1 MKIQVICTANG
12 LVPLGDDSYDEKRK
26 LRVGQVY
33 ECDVKVVRSYPFLK
47 KAFALLNA
55 AWSLMNERQ
64 QAGWRSKEGF
74 RNYLTVAAG
83 HYDVYFNQRLGG
95 FVEMPRSWSFDKMD
109 EAEFSDLYDRM
120 KDVVFAVLGNRITE
134 DVFDKVLANF

>member
-1 MKIQVICTANG
+1 MKLQVICTANG

-55 AWSLMNERQ
+55 AWSLMTERQ
-64 QAGWRSKEGF
+64 QAGWRSREGF

-83 HYDVYFNQRLGG
+83 HYDTYYNQRLQA

-109 EAEFSDLYDRM
+109 EAEFSGLYERM
-120 KDVVFAVLGNRITE
+120 KDVIFAVLGDRINE
-134 DVFDKVLANF
+134 DIFNKVLANF

>member
-1 MKIQVICTANG
+1 MKLQVICTANG

-55 AWSLMNERQ
+55 AWSLMTERQ
-64 QAGWRSKEGF
+64 QAGWRSREGF
-74 RNYLTVAAG
+74 RNYLTFAAG
-83 HYDVYFNQRLGG
+83 HYDTYYNQRLQA

-109 EAEFSDLYDRM
+109 EAEFSGLYERM
-120 KDVVFAVLGNRITE
+120 KDVIFAVLGDRINE
-134 DVFDKVLANF
+134 DIFNKVLANF

>member
-1 MKIQVICTANG
+1 MKIQVICTNNG
-12 LVPLGDDSYDEKRK
+12 LVPLGDDSYEEKKK

-33 ECDVKVVRSYPFLK
+33 DCEVKVVRNYPFLK

-64 QAGWRSKEGF
+64 QAGWRSRDGF

-83 HYDVYFNQRLGG
+83 HYDVYFNQRLNA
-95 FVEMPRSWSFDKMD
+95 FVEIPRSWSFDKMD
-109 EAEFSDLYDRM
+109 EAEFSNLYDRM
-120 KDVVFAVLGNRITE
+120 KDVVFAVLGDRITE
-134 DVFDKVLANF
+134 EIFNKVLANF

>member
-1 MKIQVICTANG
+1 MKIQVICTTNG
-12 LVPLGDDSYDEKRK
+12 LVPLGDDSYEEKRK

-33 ECDVKVVRSYPFLK
+33 ECEVKVVRNYRFLK

-83 HYDVYFNQRLGG
+83 HYDVYFNQRLNAY
-95 FVEMPRSWSFDKMD
+95 VETPRSWSFDKMD
-109 EAEFSDLYDRM
+109 EAEFSDLYSRM
-120 KDVVFAVLGNRITE
+120 KDVVFLVLGGRITE
-134 DVFDKVLANF
+134 EIFNRVLANF